1 MEVLHER
8 CSKCKCWRL
17 PAEFLN
23 PKGRKLKT
31 CGNCRALSKIARDKN
46 KCEHKRQ
53 KSHCIECGGSQ
64 ICEHNRTKQTCK
76 DCGGVS
82 VCEHKRQKSQCTEC
96 GGVSVCEHKRQK
108 SQCKEC
114 GGASICEHNRRKSR
128 CKECGGASI
137 CEHNRR
143 KSQCKE
149 CGGSQICEHK
159 RHKPQCKECDP
170 NGHLKNK
177 VHTARSRIDWT
188 DQERKPVL
196 ECLGCDIEF
205 YRTYLT
211 DLFKVGMNWEN
222 YGDWEIDH
230 IIPLNFENP
239 TFEQAFKRL
248 HYTNTQP
255 MWKAEN
261 RSKGNKLTV

>member
-31 CGNCRALSKIARDKN
+31 CGNCRALSKIARERL

-53 KSHCIECGGSQ
+53 K
-64 ICEHNRTKQTCK
+64 NKCK
-76 DCGGVS
+76 DCGGS
-82 VCEHKRQKSQCTEC
+82 
-96 GGVSVCEHKRQK
+96 
-108 SQCKEC
+108 
-114 GGASICEHNRRKSR
+114 AICEHNRRKSR
-128 CKECGGASI
+128 CKDCGGASI
-137 CEHNRR
+137 CEHKRL
-143 KSQCKE
+143 KSQCK
-149 CGGSQICEHK
+149 I
-159 RHKPQCKECDP
+159 CDP
-170 NGHLKNK
+170 NGHLKHSVSVSK
-177 VHTARSRIDWT
+177 LRIDWT
-188 DQERKPVL
+188 DQERKPAM
-196 ECLGCDIEF
+196 ECLGCDIET

-211 DLFKVGMNWEN
+211 NLFKPGMNWEN

-230 IIPLNFENP
+230 IIPLKFENP

-255 MWKAEN
+255 LWKSEN